1 MASRG
6 DDSAANELLLDISM
20 TPSYADRE
28 TNGRPPSN
36 EFDDGSN
43 DNDEARTVPVDWT
56 VVIPLFLLRA
66 ADAMTYGLIFPFITE
81 YITFLH
87 TPQDKIGLYAGLA
100 EGSLMLTEAVC
111 APFWAKMADRHG
123 RKRCAIWGFAG
134 IVGSAVLVGFGKSV
148 WWIIFWRAAF
158 GLNPSGV
165 LSRIMITESS
175 HPSNRPFIFSL
186 YSPVFN
192 LGYVSGTLIGGFFA
206 SPYGRLPWFLGGRAE
221 IWREWPYGLPC
232 VIVAGFEAITLVI
245 CQINLKDIRPRT
257 AGHAGDAPPSVGP
270 QNTEDKIRATL
281 KIPYFA
287 LSLTVFCAV
296 FAHFGML
303 TVMTYTP
310 IELGGWGFSV
320 SSIGIIPSCATLTY
334 IVCTPLVL
342 PRFTHRFSL
351 RTAFIIVFAALP
363 LESLLIPVLQAT
375 ARAGEAGVEPG
386 RHHTQTVDRSGRS
399 IWFWFVLIAIQLPL
413 YDLHMFGW
421 PIASYWKCN
430 YPGGRVVIPRQ
441 LVQGVDERQWAAGR
455 AVDENQKLIQRDS
468 HVLFAAGFRTG
479 LWSHSFWVALLVLD
493 SIRHPLLGRQ
503 ISWIS
508 LFLITLPPLLMS
520 GLLPRSFDELDAT
533 LNKRKGVL
541 EEVALLNEASS
552 DSESALELL

>member
-1 MASRG
+1 MVSRG

-28 TNGRPPSN
+28 TSGRPPST
-36 EFDDGSN
+36 EFGNGSI

-81 YITFLH
+81 YITSLH

-165 LSRIMITESS
+165 LSRIMINESS

-221 IWREWPYGLPC
+221 SWREWPYGLPC
-232 VIVAGFEAITLVI
+232 VIVAGFGAITLVI

-287 LSLTVFCAV
+287 LSLTVFCAFQTAV

-320 SSIGIIPSCATLTY
+320 SSIGIITSCATLTY
-334 IVCTPLVL
+334 IVCTHLVL
-342 PRFTHRFSL
+342 PRFTQWFSL

-375 ARAGEAGVEPG
+375 SRAGEAGGEPA

-421 PIASYWKCN
+421 PMNDNLNASCFDHN
-430 YPGGRVVIPRQ
+430 PEL
-441 LVQGVDERQWAAGR
+441 LVTGSAITQVAGAFGR
-455 AVDENQKLIQRDS
+455 ACGPTLS
-468 HVLFAAGFRTG
+468 GWLFSYSTQFDT
-479 LWSHSFWVALLVLD
+479 HS
-493 SIRHPLLGRQ
+493 LGRQ

-508 LFLITLPPLLMS
+508 LFLITLPPSLIS
-520 GLLPRSFDELDAT
+520 GLLPRTFHELDAT
-533 LNKRKGVL
+533 LNKRKDVL

-552 DSESALELL
+552 DSVSALELL